1 MSPHSPNFLSV
12 VMSYPHQQSRRQL
25 QDTLTSLTVAE
36 VITAAT
42 HFFATR
48 NGVYTAFV
56 EKQGPSHVVLRG
68 QGGEEI
74 AIGARETAAGT
85 AVSGSSYLFDQQ
97 VARFLESL
105 PPATAVVDVPAVP
118 ADMAAE
124 TVTLPTA

>member
-1 MSPHSPNFLSV
+1 MSN
-12 VMSYPHQQSRRQL
+12 PHQQSKRQL

-42 HFFATR
+42 KFFAQR
-48 NGVYTAFV
+48 NGVYSAFV

-74 AIGARETAAGT
+74 AIGARETAEGT

-105 PPATAVVDVPAVP
+105 PPAAPVAPVAALPAETGS
-118 ADMAAE
+118 E
-124 TVTLPTA
+124 TVTPPAA

>member
-1 MSPHSPNFLSV
+1 
-12 VMSYPHQQSRRQL
+12 MSYPHQQSRRQL
-25 QDTLTSLTVAE
+25 QDTLTSLPVAE

-42 HFFATR
+42 HFFAQR
-48 NGVYTAFV
+48 SGVYTAFV

-74 AIGARETAAGT
+74 AIGARETPAGT

-105 PPATAVVDVPAVP
+105 PPAPPVVNVPALP
-118 ADMAAE
+118 PETATE
-124 TVTLPTA
+124 TVTPPTA

>member
-1 MSPHSPNFLSV
+1 
-12 VMSYPHQQSRRQL
+12 MSYPHQQSRRQL

-74 AIGARETAAGT
+74 AIGARETGRHRRERFELSLRSTGCPFSGIVAAGDRRGGRSRG
-85 AVSGSSYLFDQQ
+85 SGRHGGRNGNAPHC
-97 VARFLESL
+97 VIGA
-105 PPATAVVDVPAVP
+105 
-118 ADMAAE
+118 
-124 TVTLPTA
+124 

>member
-1 MSPHSPNFLSV
+1 MPN
-12 VMSYPHQQSRRQL
+12 PHQQSRRQL
-25 QDTLTSLTVAE
+25 QDTVTSLPVSD
-36 VITAAT
+36 VIAAAT
-42 HFFATR
+42 HFFANR

-74 AIGARETAAGT
+74 AIGARETPAGT

-105 PPATAVVDVPAVP
+105 PPALPVVEVPALP
-118 ADMAAE
+118 AETAAE
-124 TVTLPTA
+124 TATPPTA